1 MREIIGVELKT
12 RKVDSVKCKTD
23 LLVLGR
29 FSDEKGLRGVCGQ
42 LNRRLDGAIDR
53 VIKLGDF
60 KGKEAGSVLVYGN
73 ERIGARRVLLVGLG
87 EKKKASLNTLRKAAA
102 LAANK
107 AVGIKAASMAL
118 ALHSAFEGRFDLDSI
133 GQVEA
138 EGVCFGGYRYD
149 EFVTKS
155 ENGRHN
161 RLGVELI
168 DVDSA
173 KIRQLNKGLSI
184 GAVVGRSQNMARTLI
199 NRPANVMYPARLAA
213 EAKKIAATL
222 SGLTCT
228 VLDDRQLRQ
237 KKMGGII
244 AVGQGSSHKPR
255 MIILRYSGRSKSGLK
270 LARIGLVG
278 KAITFDSGG
287 LSIKPSAHM
296 DAMKMDMSGG
306 GAVLGA
312 MQAITRLGLRV
323 NVLGIICAAENT
335 PGATSYRPGD
345 IITTYSGKTVEVQN
359 TDAEG
364 RLILCDGLHY
374 ATQHKCDTIIDVATL
389 TGACMV
395 ALGVHKAGLMSND
408 EKLSTQL
415 QAAAERSGE
424 DVWAMPSGDEY
435 AEEMKSKIADLK
447 NIGSRWG
454 GACTAA
460 AFLRQFVGE
469 AKWAHLDIAGK
480 METGEPLKAI
490 TCPGSIGFGVR
501 ILTTYLTNVAKD
513 KRQVI

>member
-1 MREIIGVELKT
+1 MREIIGVEVKT
-12 RKVDSVKCKTD
+12 RKVDFVKCKTD
-23 LLVLGR
+23 LLVVGR
-29 FSDEKGLRGVCGQ
+29 FSDEKRLGGACGE
-42 LNRRLDGAIDR
+42 LNRRLDGAIER

-60 KGKEAGSVLVYGN
+60 KGKEASSVVVYGN

-87 EKKKASLNTLRKAAA
+87 EKKKASLNTIRKAAA

-107 AVGIKAASMAL
+107 AVGVKAANMAL
-118 ALHSAFEGRFDLDSI
+118 GLHDGFAGRFDLDSI
-133 GQVEA
+133 GQAEA
-138 EGVCFGGYRYD
+138 EGVYFGGYRYD
-149 EFVTKS
+149 EFVTRS
-155 ENGRHN
+155 EDGR
-161 RLGVELI
+161 RSSLGVELI
-168 DVDSA
+168 DADSG
-173 KIRQLNKGLSI
+173 KIRQLNKGL
-184 GAVVGRSQNMARTLI
+184 GVGVVVGRSQNMARTLI
-199 NRPANVMYPARLAA
+199 NRPANVMYPSRLAA
-213 EAKKIAATL
+213 EAKKIAAGL
-222 SGLTCT
+222 RGLTCT
-228 VLDDRQLRQ
+228 VLDDKQLRQ

-255 MIILRYSGRSKSGLK
+255 MIILRYNGGSKSG
-270 LARIGLVG
+270 RIGLVG

-312 MQAITRLGLRV
+312 MEAIAQLGLSV
-323 NVLGIICAAENT
+323 NVFGIICAAENM

-374 ATQHKCDTIIDVATL
+374 ATQQKCDTVIDVATL

-408 EKLSTQL
+408 EKLSRQL
-415 QAAAERSGE
+415 QAAAEQSGE

-460 AFLRQFVGE
+460 AFLRQFVGKV
-469 AKWAHLDIAGK
+469 KWAHLDIAGK
-480 METGEPLKAI
+480 MEMGEPLKAI

-501 ILTTYLTNVAKD
+501 LLTTYLINVAKD
-513 KRQVI
+513 KG